1 MTSNRATSQLTPDD
15 AHYLKEENMS
25 FKCISVDEA
34 KALIDQGG
42 ATIAD
47 VRDAG
52 AFGASSINNA
62 VNIQQENVEEFLAA
76 GDKDKP
82 LIVYCYHGNSSKG
95 AADYFSSQGYKE
107 VYSMD
112 GGYEAWRQKY

>member
-1 MTSNRATSQLTPDD
+1 
-15 AHYLKEENMS
+15 MS
-25 FKCISVDEA
+25 YKCISIDAA
-34 KALIDQGG
+34 KSLIDQG
-42 ATIAD
+42 AVTLAD

-52 AFGASSINNA
+52 AFRAGNIQNA
-62 VNIQQENVEEFLAA
+62 INIQQEIVEEFLATA
-76 GDKDKP
+76 DKDLP

>member
-1 MTSNRATSQLTPDD
+1 
-15 AHYLKEENMS
+15 MS
-25 FKCISVDEA
+25 YTCISIDDA

-42 ATIAD
+42 AAIAD
-47 VRDAG
+47 VRDSG

-62 VNIQQENVEEFLAA
+62 INIQQENVEEFLATT
-76 GDKDKP
+76 DKDKP
-82 LIVYCYHGNSSKG
+82 LIVYCYRGNASKG

-112 GGYEAWRQKY
+112 GGYEAWRLKY

>member
-1 MTSNRATSQLTPDD
+1 MP
-15 AHYLKEENMS
+15 Y
-25 FKCISVDEA
+25 KCISIEA
-34 KALIDQGG
+34 AKSLIDQGSV
-42 ATIAD
+42 TIAD

-52 AFGASSINNA
+52 TFRAGSIRNSI
-62 VNIQQENVEEFLAA
+62 NIQQENVEEFLATA
-76 GDKDKP
+76 DKDKP

>member
-1 MTSNRATSQLTPDD
+1 MP
-15 AHYLKEENMS
+15 Y
-25 FKCISVDEA
+25 KCISIDAA
-34 KALIDQGG
+34 KTLIDQGSV
-42 ATIAD
+42 TIAD

-52 AFGASSINNA
+52 TFRAGSIENS
-62 VNIQQENVEEFLAA
+62 VNIQQENVEEFLAMA
-76 GDKDKP
+76 DKDQP